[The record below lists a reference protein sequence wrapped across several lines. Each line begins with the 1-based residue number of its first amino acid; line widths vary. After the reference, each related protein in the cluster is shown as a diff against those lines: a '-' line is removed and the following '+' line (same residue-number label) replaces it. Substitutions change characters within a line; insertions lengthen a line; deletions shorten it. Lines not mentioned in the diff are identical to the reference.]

1 MKIKIEIEVD
11 TNEDLQEKESLL
23 ELIEAIKDK
32 LSGEYDYED

>member
-23 ELIEAIKDK
+23 ELLESIKDK
-32 LSGEYDYED
+32 LNGDYYED

>member
-23 ELIEAIKDK
+23 ELLESIKDK
-32 LSGEYDYED
+32 LSGEWEYED

>member
-23 ELIEAIKDK
+23 EILEAIKDK
-32 LSGEYDYED
+32 INSDYYED